1 MTQTLSQLE
10 HSEAFIE
17 RHIGSSAEQRQ
28 ELLAAVGARSLSAL
42 IQQIVPADIQLPG
55 PPPVGDAATEHQA
68 LAELKAIASQNQR
81 YKSYIGMGYSAVLTP
96 PVILRNML
104 ENPGWYTAYTP
115 YQPEVS
121 QGRLEA
127 LLNFQ
132 TVTLDLTGLD
142 LASASLLDEATA
154 AAEAMALAKR
164 ASKLKDAN
172 RFFVAD
178 DVHPQTLDVVRT
190 RAETFGFDVI
200 VDKAEKVL
208 ELDGVFGVLLQQVGT
223 TGELHD
229 YSALLAELKSRK
241 IITSVAADIMALV
254 LLTAPGKQGADVVFG
269 SAQRFGVPMGYGGP
283 HAAFFACRDEFKRSM
298 PGRIIGVSRD
308 AAGNTALRMAMQTI
322 GMGYSAVLTPPVIL
336 RNMLENPGWYTAY
349 TPYQPEVSQGRLEA
363 LLNFQTV
370 TLDLTGLDLASASLL
385 DEATAAAEAMA
396 LAKRASKL
404 KDANRFFVADDVHPQ
419 TLDVVRT
426 RAETF
431 GFDVIVDKA
440 EKVLE
445 LDGVFGVLLQ
455 QVGTTGELHD
465 YSALLAELKSR
476 KIITSVAADIMALVL
491 LTAPGKQGADVV
503 FGSAQR
509 FGVPMGYG
517 GPHAAFFACR
527 DEFKRSMPGR
537 IIGVSRDA
545 AGNTALRMAMQ
556 TREQHIRR
564 EKANSNICTS
574 QVLLANIASL
584 YAVYHGPQGLQRIAG
599 RIHRLTDIL
608 AAGLQKA
615 GLTLRHHTWF
625 DTLTVEVKD
634 KAAVLERAL
643 SFGINLR
650 TDIHG
655 AVGITLDEATS
666 REDVQ
671 TLFALLAGDNHGL
684 DIDALD
690 AAVSK
695 NSQSIP
701 AAMLRQDPI
710 LTHPVFNRY
719 HSETEMMRY
728 MHRLERKDLALNQA
742 MIPLGSCTMKLNA
755 AAEMIPITWPEFSEL
770 HPFCPPEQ
778 AAGYQQMIGQLS
790 QWLVQLT
797 GYDAVCMQPNSGAQG
812 EYAGL
817 LAIRRYHE
825 SRNEAGRHVC
835 LIPSSAHGTNP
846 ASAQMAGMSVVV
858 VACDKNGNI
867 DLHDLRVKAEQAGE
881 ELSCIMVTYPSTHGV
896 YEETIREV
904 CQIVHQFGGQVYLDG
919 ANMNAQVGI
928 TTPGYIGADV
938 SHLNLHKT
946 FCIPH
951 GGGGPGMGPIGVKAH
966 LAPFVPGHSV
976 VQIDGVTT
984 QQGAVSA
991 APFGSAS
998 ILPISWMYIRMMGA
1012 EGLKQASQMAI
1023 LNANYIATRLKDAYP
1038 ILYTGR
1044 DHRVAHECILDIRPL
1059 KEETGISEMDIAKRL
1074 IDFGFHAPTMSFPV
1088 ACTLMVEPTESES
1101 KVELDRFIDAML
1113 AIRSEIDR
1121 VAKGEWPLEDNP
1133 LVNAPHV
1140 QAELVNDW
1148 QHPYSREL
1156 AVFPVAGVRENKYW
1170 PSVKRLD
1177 DVYGDRNLFCSCV
1190 PMSDYE

>member
-1 MTQTLSQLE
+1 MTQNLSQLE
-10 HSEAFIE
+10 HNDAFIQ
-17 RHIGSSAEQRQ
+17 RHIGSSAEQQ
-28 ELLAAVGARSLSAL
+28 QQMLAAVGANSLSTL
-42 IQQIVPADIQLPG
+42 IQQIVPADIQLPS
-55 PPPVGDAATEHQA
+55 PPPVGEAATEHQA
-68 LAELKAIASQNQR
+68 LAELKGIASQNQR
-81 YKSYIGMGYSAVLTP
+81 YKSYIGMGYSPVLTP

-132 TVTLDLTGLD
+132 QLTQDLTGLD

-154 AAEAMALAKR
+154 AAESMALAKR

-178 DVHPQTLDVVRT
+178 DVHPQTLDVVLT
-190 RAETFGFDVI
+190 RAETFGFEVI
-200 VDKAEKVL
+200 VDRAEKVL
-208 ELDGVFGVLLQQVGT
+208 ELEGVFGVLLQQVGT

-229 YSALLAELKSRK
+229 YSALLSELKK
-241 IITSVAADIMALV
+241 
-254 LLTAPGKQGADVVFG
+254 
-269 SAQRFGVPMGYGGP
+269 
-283 HAAFFACRDEFKRSM
+283 
-298 PGRIIGVSRD
+298 
-308 AAGNTALRMAMQTI
+308 
-322 GMGYSAVLTPPVIL
+322 
-336 RNMLENPGWYTAY
+336 
-349 TPYQPEVSQGRLEA
+349 
-363 LLNFQTV
+363 
-370 TLDLTGLDLASASLL
+370 
-385 DEATAAAEAMA
+385 
-396 LAKRASKL
+396 
-404 KDANRFFVADDVHPQ
+404 
-419 TLDVVRT
+419 
-426 RAETF
+426 
-431 GFDVIVDKA
+431 
-440 EKVLE
+440 
-445 LDGVFGVLLQ
+445 
-455 QVGTTGELHD
+455 
-465 YSALLAELKSR
+465 R

-599 RIHRLTDIL
+599 RIHRMTDIL
-608 AAGLQKA
+608 AAGLQQA
-615 GLTLRHHTWF
+615 GLTLRFAHWF

-634 KAAVLERAL
+634 KAAVLARAL

-655 AVGITLDEATS
+655 AVGITLDETTS
-666 REDVQ
+666 REDLQ
-671 TLFALLAGDNHGL
+671 ILFTLLVGDNHGL
-684 DIDALD
+684 DIDLLD
-690 AAVSK
+690 AKVSQ
-695 NSQSIP
+695 NSQSIQTG
-701 AAMLRQDPI
+701 MLRQDPI

-755 AAEMIPITWPEFSEL
+755 AAEMIPITWPEFAEL

-825 SRNEAGRHVC
+825 SRNQASRHIC

-858 VACDKNGNI
+858 VACDKQGNI
-867 DLHDLRVKAEQAGE
+867 DLHNLRQKAGE
-881 ELSCIMVTYPSTHGV
+881 AGDELSCIMVTYPSTHGV

-976 VQIDGVTT
+976 VQIDGMTT

-1012 EGLKQASQMAI
+1012 DGLKQASQVAI
-1023 LNANYIATRLKDAYP
+1023 LNANYIATRLKEAYP
-1038 ILYTGR
+1038 VLYTGH
-1044 DHRVAHECILDIRPL
+1044 DGRVAHECILDIRPL
-1059 KEETGISEMDIAKRL
+1059 KEATGISEMDIAKRL

-1088 ACTLMVEPTESES
+1088 AGTLMVEPTESES

-1113 AIRSEIDR
+1113 AIRAEIEK
-1121 VAKGEWPLEDNP
+1121 VARGEWPLEDNP
-1133 LVNAPHV
+1133 LVNAPHT
-1140 QAELVNDW
+1140 QAELVGEW

-1156 AVFPVAGVRENKYW
+1156 AVFPVAGVMENKYW

-1190 PMSDYE
+1190 PISDYE